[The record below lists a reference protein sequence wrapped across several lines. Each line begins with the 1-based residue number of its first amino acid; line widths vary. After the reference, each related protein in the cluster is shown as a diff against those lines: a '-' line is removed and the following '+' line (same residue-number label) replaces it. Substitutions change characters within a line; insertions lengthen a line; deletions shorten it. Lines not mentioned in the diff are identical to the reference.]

1 MTETLF
7 ADDKTT
13 VDQTKNYLEDLVGDG
28 KKFKDVNELAKGKA
42 QSDEYISQL
51 TSRLDQQRAE
61 YMELYEKANKR
72 ASFEDLV
79 NQMKDSKTNPN
90 MNLDTPV
97 PKDLPRQDSTNIED
111 QVAKAVARL
120 EQQKTQSQNFNQV
133 VSKLKEK
140 WGENYPQNLNAHAA
154 NLGLS
159 QDYVNQLASTHPQVF
174 YRTFGLEEQPVRTP
188 YQSAPRSDV
197 TSTFTPKT
205 QERNWS
211 FYQKMRKE
219 NPALYKSRETT
230 IQMHKDGETLGASF
244 FDTD

>member
-7 ADDKTT
+7 
-13 VDQTKNYLEDLVGDG
+13 VEDQTKVPDTRNYLSELVGPG
-28 KKFKDVNELAKGKA
+28 LKFKDVNELAKGKVF
-42 QSDEYISQL
+42 SDEHISEL
-51 TSRLDQQRAE
+51 TARMDKQRAE

-79 NQMKDSKTNPN
+79 NQMKDSKANPN

-97 PKDLPRQDSTNIED
+97 PKDLPRQDSINIED
-111 QVAKAVARL
+111 QVALAVARL
-120 EQQKTQSQNFNQV
+120 EQQKTQFQNFNQV

-140 WGENYPQNLNAHAA
+140 WGDNYSQNLNAHAA

-174 YRTFGLEEQPVRTP
+174 YKTFGLEEQPVRNP

-205 QERNWS
+205 QERTWS
-211 FYQKMRKE
+211 YYQKMRKE
-219 NPALYKSRETT
+219 KPELYKSRETT
-230 IQMHKDGETLGASF
+230 IQLHKDAEAQGASF